1 MGLQDALSWASR
13 SSPTSVLEGNP
24 ILDRLFTFFN
34 VPSSPKSEVVSP
46 EERSAR
52 YKASAEKVYTP
63 RYNGAYTAVVQES
76 NAAQAEETRQI
87 ERSWKEEIQTE
98 QQEYADKAMVA
109 HTAVAAGRANCELA
123 KEEMVRARQ
132 LEADEIKRESARL
145 HALARGILDT
155 EQRQKAERAARSFDE
170 RYMSIEEMVATMQ
183 TFSPDEA
190 CLTPRGV
197 YTMDPASRS
206 PREAYLKPFAGVSEQ
221 VAKENA
227 ALFAKIRGVKQRT
240 DEDISDETAGAAR
253 ATMAAQSKARKKVEA
268 KKMAA
273 HVKALEK
280 TIANAQAAVDAD
292 YDKTP
297 LNPND

>member
-1 MGLQDALSWASR
+1 
-13 SSPTSVLEGNP
+13 
-24 ILDRLFTFFN
+24 
-34 VPSSPKSEVVSP
+34 
-46 EERSAR
+46 
-52 YKASAEKVYTP
+52 
-63 RYNGAYTAVVQES
+63 
-76 NAAQAEETRQI
+76 
-87 ERSWKEEIQTE
+87 
-98 QQEYADKAMVA
+98 
-109 HTAVAAGRANCELA
+109 
-123 KEEMVRARQ
+123 
-132 LEADEIKRESARL
+132 
-145 HALARGILDT
+145 
-155 EQRQKAERAARSFDE
+155 
-170 RYMSIEEMVATMQ
+170 MSIEEMVATMQ

-206 PREAYLKPFAGVSEQ
+206 PREEYLKPFAGVSEQ

-240 DEDISDETAGAAR
+240 DEDISDEGAGAAR